1 MIDRTNLIAII
12 PARAGSKR
20 LPGKNK
26 RLLGDKPL
34 IAWTIQA
41 ALDSGCFD
49 EVLVTTD
56 DTDIIDIAKE
66 MGAWV
71 PFVRPAELSSDTA
84 SSFDVVV
91 HALNHAASEGKDYQ
105 AFCLLQATSPLRTA
119 DDIKTAVA
127 LYNEKSADA
136 VNSVCEMD
144 HSPLWANTLSADLSM
159 NNFIDPEINK
169 KKSQDLPVYYRQNGA
184 IYICDVSRFLRDKDF
199 LFPTKSFAFIM
210 AKENSIDID
219 DSMDFCIAEAIVEA
233 NDSCIS
239 VHEEIKYTV

>member
-1 MIDRTNLIAII
+1 MIDKKNLIAII

-26 RLLGDKPL
+26 RMLGDKPL

-41 ALDSGCFD
+41 ALDSDCFD
-49 EVLVTTD
+49 QVLVTTD
-56 DTDIIDIAKE
+56 DPDIIDLARK
-66 MGAWV
+66 MGSWV
-71 PFVRPAELSSDTA
+71 PFVRPAVLCSDTA

-91 HALNHAASEGKDYQ
+91 HALDYASAEGKSYE

-119 DDIKTAVA
+119 KDIKSAVA

-144 HSPLWANTLSADLSM
+144 HSPLWSNTLPADHSM

-169 KKSQDLPVYYRQNGA
+169 KRSQDLPVYYRQNGA
-184 IYICDVSRFLRDKDF
+184 IYICNISRFLTEKDF
-199 LFPTKSFAFIM
+199 LFRSKSYAFIM
-210 AKENSIDID
+210 AKENSVDID
-219 DSMDFCIAEAIVEA
+219 DAVDFCIAESILSMRA
-233 NDSCIS
+233 
-239 VHEEIKYTV
+239 